1 MDSRQR
7 GGVLKN
13 RIQAL
18 KDAFDTEKLDG
29 YLVAN
34 EITILYFTGFLGG
47 ARLLTPKEG
56 ENVLYVYGVNYEE
69 AKERAK
75 DCRVELVKRGEDADL
90 KLASQIKSLKLRRVG
105 FDAVEASI
113 YLKLRKALKGVRLK
127 AQGKLVWKLREVKD
141 ETEITCMRKAAELT
155 DEGMR
160 AAFDTIKAG
169 LREYEIAA
177 EMEYAMRRLGSG
189 GVAFDTIVASGVRTA
204 FPHGG
209 CTDRKIQ
216 VGDLVVIDVGAIHQ
230 HYRADLTRTVTIG
243 KPSPKQVRIYEVV
256 REAQERAFQSVRAG
270 VKARDADAAA
280 RKLIEK
286 EGYGEYFVHG
296 LGHGIGLE
304 IHEPPTLGPESKEV
318 LKTGNVI
325 TLEPGIY
332 ISNFGGVRLEDTVL
346 VHKDKAEKLTKAAY
360 ELMVER

>member
-1 MDSRQR
+1 M
-7 GGVLKN
+7 KN

-18 KDAFDTEKLDG
+18 RDTFDTEKLDG

-56 ENVLYVYGVNYEE
+56 ENVLYVHGVNYEE
-69 AKERAK
+69 AKQTAK
-75 DCRVELVKRGEDADL
+75 DCRVELVKRGEDVDL
-90 KLASQIKSLKLRRVG
+90 KLADGINSLKLRRLG
-105 FDAVEASI
+105 FDAIEAST

-127 AQGKLVWKLREVKD
+127 AEGKLVWKLREVKD
-141 ETEITCMRKAAELT
+141 ETEMRCMRKAAELT
-155 DEGMR
+155 DQGMR
-160 AAFDTIKAG
+160 AAFETIKAG
-169 LREYEIAA
+169 LREHEVAA
-177 EMEYAMRRLGSG
+177 ETEYAMRRLGSG
-189 GVAFDTIVASGVRTA
+189 GVAFDTIVASGVRSA

-216 VGDLVVIDVGAIHQ
+216 KGDLVVIDVGATYQ

-243 KPSPKQVRIYEVV
+243 KPSPKQAKIYEVV

-270 VKARDADAAA
+270 VRARDADAAA
-280 RKLIEK
+280 RSLIEE
-286 EGYGEYFVHG
+286 EGYGECFVHG
-296 LGHGIGLE
+296 LGHGVGLE

-318 LKTGNVI
+318 LKAGNVI
-325 TLEPGIY
+325 TVEPGIY
-332 ISNFGGVRLEDTVL
+332 IINFGGVRIEDAVL

>member
-1 MDSRQR
+1 ME
-7 GGVLKN
+7 N

-18 KDAFDTEKLDG
+18 RDTFDTEKLDG

-69 AKERAK
+69 ANETAK

-90 KLASQIKSLKLRRVG
+90 KLADEIKSLKLRRVG
-105 FDAVEASI
+105 FDGVEAST

-127 AQGKLVWKLREVKD
+127 AQGKLVWELRKVKD
-141 ETEITCMRKAAELT
+141 EIELRCMRKAAELT

-160 AAFDTIKAG
+160 VAFETIRAG
-169 LREYEIAA
+169 LREYELAA

-189 GVAFDTIVASGVRTA
+189 GVAFDTIVASGVRSA

-209 CTDRKIQ
+209 CTDRKIRK
-216 VGDLVVIDVGAIHQ
+216 GDLVVIDVGATCQ
-230 HYRADLTRTVTIG
+230 HYRADLTRTVAIG
-243 KPSPKQVRIYEVV
+243 KPSPKQAKIYEVV

-270 VKARDADAAA
+270 VRARDADAAA
-280 RKLIEK
+280 RSLIE
-286 EGYGEYFVHG
+286 EGGYGEYFVHG
-296 LGHGIGLE
+296 LGHGVGLE
-304 IHEPPTLGPESKEV
+304 IHEPPTLGPESKEI
-318 LKTGNVI
+318 LKAGNVI

-332 ISNFGGVRLEDTVL
+332 IINFGGVRIEDTVL

-360 ELMVER
+360 ELMMKR

>member
-1 MDSRQR
+1 
-7 GGVLKN
+7 LKN

-18 KDAFDTEKLDG
+18 RDTFETEKLDG

-34 EITILYFTGFLGG
+34 EINILYLTGFLGG

-69 AKERAK
+69 AKETAK
-75 DCRVELVKRGEDADL
+75 DCRVELVKRGEDTDL
-90 KLASQIKSLKLRRVG
+90 KLADEIKSLKLSRVG
-105 FDAVEASI
+105 FDGVEAST

-127 AQGKLVWKLREVKD
+127 AQAKLVWELRMVKD
-141 ETEITCMRKAAELT
+141 ETEIRYMRKAAELT
-155 DEGMR
+155 DEGMKV
-160 AAFDTIKAG
+160 AFETIKAG
-169 LREYEIAA
+169 LREYELAA

-189 GVAFDTIVASGVRTA
+189 GVAFDTIVASSDRSA

-209 CTDRKIQ
+209 CTNRKIRK
-216 VGDLVVIDVGAIHQ
+216 GDLVVIDVGATYQ
-230 HYRADLTRTVTIG
+230 HYRADLTRTMRIG
-243 KPSPKQVRIYEVV
+243 KPSPKQAKIYEVL

-270 VKARDADAAA
+270 VRAREVDAAA
-280 RKLIEK
+280 RSLIEE

-296 LGHGIGLE
+296 LGHGVGLE

-318 LKTGNVI
+318 LKAGNVI
-325 TLEPGIY
+325 TVEPGIY
-332 ISNFGGVRLEDTVL
+332 IINFGGVRVEDTVL
-346 VHKDKAEKLTKAAY
+346 VHEDKAEKLTKAAY

>member
-1 MDSRQR
+1 
-7 GGVLKN
+7 LKN

-18 KDAFDTEKLDG
+18 REAFDTQKLDG

-34 EITILYFTGFLGG
+34 EIAILYFTGFLGG

-69 AKERAK
+69 AKETAK
-75 DCRVELVKRGEDADL
+75 GCRVELVKRGEDADL
-90 KLASQIKSLKLRRVG
+90 KLADQIKSLKLRRVG
-105 FDAVEASI
+105 FDAVEAST

-127 AQGKLVWKLREVKD
+127 AQGNLVWNLREVKD
-141 ETEITCMRKAAELT
+141 ETEITCIKKAAELT

-160 AAFDTIKAG
+160 AAFETIKAG

-189 GVAFDTIVASGVRTA
+189 GVAFDTIVASGARSA

-216 VGDLVVIDVGAIHQ
+216 VGDLVVIDVGATYQ
-230 HYRADLTRTVTIG
+230 HYRADLTRTIIIG
-243 KPSPKQVRIYEVV
+243 KPSPKQAKIYEVV

-270 VKARDADAAA
+270 VRARDADAAA
-280 RKLIEK
+280 RSLIEK

-304 IHEPPTLGPESKEV
+304 IHEPPTLGPESKET
-318 LKTGNVI
+318 LKVGNVI

-332 ISNFGGVRLEDTVL
+332 ITNFGGVRIEDTVL

-360 ELMVER
+360 E

>member
-1 MDSRQR
+1 M
-7 GGVLKN
+7 KN
-13 RIQAL
+13 RIEAL
-18 KDAFDTEKLDG
+18 RDTFDTEKLDA

-34 EITILYFTGFLGG
+34 EISILYFTGFLGG
-47 ARLLTPKEG
+47 ARLLTTKE

-69 AKERAK
+69 AKETAK
-75 DCRVELVKRGEDADL
+75 DCRVELVERGEDADL
-90 KLASQIKSLKLRRVG
+90 KLADEIKSLKLRRVG
-105 FDAVEASI
+105 FDGVEAST

-141 ETEITCMRKAAELT
+141 ETEIRCMRKAAELT

-160 AAFDTIKAG
+160 VAFETVKAG
-169 LREYEIAA
+169 LREYELAA
-177 EMEYAMRRLGSG
+177 ETEYAMRRLGSG
-189 GVAFDTIVASGVRTA
+189 GVAFDTVVASGVRSA

-216 VGDLVVIDVGAIHQ
+216 EGDLVVIDVGATYQ

-243 KPSPKQVRIYEVV
+243 KPSPKQAKVYGVV
-256 REAQERAFQSVRAG
+256 REAQERALQSVRAG
-270 VKARDADAAA
+270 IRARDADAAA
-280 RKLIEK
+280 RSLIEE

-296 LGHGIGLE
+296 LGHGVGLE

-318 LKTGNVI
+318 LKAGNVI
-325 TLEPGIY
+325 TVEPGIY
-332 ISNFGGVRLEDTVL
+332 IINFGGVRIEDTVL

-360 ELMVER
+360 EL

>member
-1 MDSRQR
+1 
-7 GGVLKN
+7 LKN
-13 RIQAL
+13 RIAAL
-18 KDAFDTEKLDG
+18 RDALDAEKLDG

-69 AKERAK
+69 AKETAK

-90 KLASQIKSLKLRRVG
+90 KLANEIKSLKLRRVG
-105 FDAVEASI
+105 FDGVEASI

-127 AQGKLVWKLREVKD
+127 AQGKLVWELRGVKD
-141 ETEITCMRKAAELT
+141 ETEMSCMRKAAELT

-160 AAFDTIKAG
+160 AAFETIRAG
-169 LREYEIAA
+169 LREYEVAA

-189 GVAFDTIVASGVRTA
+189 GVAFDTIVASGVRSA

-216 VGDLVVIDVGAIHQ
+216 RGDLVVIDVGATYQ

-243 KPSPKQVRIYEVV
+243 KPSLKQAKVYKVV
-256 REAQERAFQSVRAG
+256 REAQERALQSIRAG
-270 VKARDADAAA
+270 VRAREADAAA
-280 RKLIEK
+280 RSLIEE

-296 LGHGIGLE
+296 LGHGVGLE

-318 LKTGNVI
+318 LKAGNAI
-325 TLEPGIY
+325 TVEPGIY
-332 ISNFGGVRLEDTVL
+332 IIDFGGVRIEDTVL

-360 ELMVER
+360 ELMMER